1 MAVSAR
7 SLQNRSNLGIPS
19 SSVVSDLRQALPGL
33 GIASNRVSDGLGVDE
48 ESLLVEV
55 VDIVANLVVVDI
67 VSDTSLAAK
76 LLGLL
81 LGLELLGAGE
91 ETAGGN
97 AVLDEGGV
105 VGAAAELGGDVAE
118 TLGLEEALKVLLDGV
133 GASRAGEVEGT
144 SITVVDAVDVV
155 GAGNLGIVSICFCQR
170 VVGYLTISKLR

>member
-1 MAVSAR
+1 MAMSAR
-7 SLQNRSNLGIPS
+7 SLQNRSNLRIPS
-19 SSVVSDLRQALPGL
+19 SSVVSNLGQALPGL
-33 GIASNRVSDGLGVDE
+33 GIASNRVSNGLGVDE

-55 VDIVANLVVVDI
+55 VDIIANLVVVDV
-67 VSDTSLAAK
+67 VSDTSLTAE

-105 VGAAAELGGDVAE
+105 VGAAAEFRGDVAK

-133 GASRAGEVEGT
+133 GSSGAGEVEGA
-144 SITVVDAVDVV
+144 SVTVVDTVDIVR
-155 GAGNLGIVSICFCQR
+155 AGNLEVVSILFC
-170 VVGYLTISKLR
+170 